1 MTPVHAERRKINPLF
16 FAQHEMDLAK
26 VQAIALHVQT
36 GGTVPPVVAVDYGDR
51 YMPLDGH
58 HRMAAHQLLN
68 MMVDAFVVP
77 GSAFDNLEI
86 ECPADA
92 RAEDHVLCD
101 GIPALQVAERLAA

>member
-1 MTPVHAERRKINPLF
+1 MNPIHAERRKIDPDF
-16 FAQHEMDLAK
+16 FAQHEIDWAK
-26 VQAIALHVQT
+26 VHAIAIHLQK
-36 GGTVPPVVAVDYGDR
+36 GGTVPPVVAIDYGER
-51 YMPLDGH
+51 FMPLDGH

-77 GSAFDNLEI
+77 GPAFDNLEI

-92 RAEDHVLCD
+92 RAEDQVLCD